1 MIVLVVCAHGTRS
14 PQGQQTVASIT
25 AEVAAR
31 LPGVMVRDAYV
42 DVQEPN
48 LADLVDDIV
57 SAGERVVV
65 VPLLLSTGF
74 HIETDVAGAVG
85 RFPGR
90 AISSGP
96 LGPHPLLTRAAIRR
110 LRDAGSGMGDAVVFA
125 VAGSSRP
132 EAAEM
137 GRQAAR
143 MLAEA
148 WDAPVYIGFAA
159 AVQPDVA
166 TAVRRARAI
175 GLRIVVAS
183 YLIGEGYFHDVLMDA
198 GADLVTAP
206 LGAAP
211 ELIDLVVERYRA
223 ALAELDA
230 GRRG

>member
-1 MIVLVVCAHGTRS
+1 M
-14 PQGQQTVASIT
+14 
-25 AEVAAR
+25 
-31 LPGVMVRDAYV
+31 
-42 DVQEPN
+42 
-48 LADLVDDIV
+48 
-57 SAGERVVV
+57 
-65 VPLLLSTGF
+65 PLLLSTGF

-143 MLAEA
+143 CSRRR
-148 WDAPVYIGFAA
+148 DAPVYIGFAA